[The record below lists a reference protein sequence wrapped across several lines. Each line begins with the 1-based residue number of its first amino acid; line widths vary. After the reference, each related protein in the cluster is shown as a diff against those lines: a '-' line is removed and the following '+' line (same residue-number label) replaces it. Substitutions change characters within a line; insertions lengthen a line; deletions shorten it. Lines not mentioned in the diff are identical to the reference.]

1 MPPIIGEDNKLITEA
16 VKVVAPVITEP
27 EYRGVSVDT
36 RTVPTL
42 GLTTHVEGSSWTVE
56 YYSQVLDKDS
66 ALAGQNVTKNA
77 IYQQYRLIR
86 KMELKVT
93 APLATNQDT
102 QGGSMVLVGTAN
114 VYPFVIPN
122 EGDMFLAD
130 IGDGREGI
138 FRITHVDRK
147 SIFKET
153 IHVIEYQLINY
164 STDELRG
171 DLNMKTIQTLI
182 FVRDFL
188 QYGQN
193 PLLQEEEYL
202 LLDRLQH
209 EYFGI
214 LNKYFKSFVSN
225 EYKTLLIPGQSK
237 PVYDHFLTTIVFSFF
252 NLADSPEIRTIRK
265 LNCDGDD
272 VMKVTTIW
280 DALKCRDH
288 KMLKYCI
295 REVGLVSNRTFD
307 KNPMLEGIYYS
318 GINYVVYPK
327 DPELTVDYQIHHI
340 QKILA
345 EQKLQDAPS
354 QIRRLGDLIADNE
367 FQGLT
372 LPGTPAIK
380 KVLVDDYYVLSQ
392 AFYDNSQTGKSLLEL
407 CVDDYL
413 HHKAPNIKALITLCN
428 TYHAWGA
435 LERFY
440 YGIVLLIMVKSA
452 ILN

>member
-1 MPPIIGEDNKLITEA
+1 
-16 VKVVAPVITEP
+16 
-27 EYRGVSVDT
+27 
-36 RTVPTL
+36 
-42 GLTTHVEGSSWTVE
+42 
-56 YYSQVLDKDS
+56 
-66 ALAGQNVTKNA
+66 
-77 IYQQYRLIR
+77 
-86 KMELKVT
+86 
-93 APLATNQDT
+93 
-102 QGGSMVLVGTAN
+102 
-114 VYPFVIPN
+114 
-122 EGDMFLAD
+122 
-130 IGDGREGI
+130 
-138 FRITHVDRK
+138 
-147 SIFKET
+147 
-153 IHVIEYQLINY
+153 
-164 STDELRG
+164 
-171 DLNMKTIQTLI
+171 
-182 FVRDFL
+182 
-188 QYGQN
+188 
-193 PLLQEEEYL
+193 
-202 LLDRLQH
+202 
-209 EYFGI
+209 
-214 LNKYFKSFVSN
+214 
-225 EYKTLLIPGQSK
+225 
-237 PVYDHFLTTIVFSFF
+237 
-252 NLADSPEIRTIRK
+252 
-265 LNCDGDD
+265 
-272 VMKVTTIW
+272 
-280 DALKCRDH
+280 
-288 KMLKYCI
+288 
-295 REVGLVSNRTFD
+295 
-307 KNPMLEGIYYS
+307 MLEGIYYS